1 MNSPDDRELRIL
13 ALKQPVWVGYARA
26 VAIRQQMEDL
36 LVHPRMHRMPNL
48 ALIGDSNN
56 GKSMLLN
63 NFARR
68 HDMTLAK
75 DYDVNSDDIRRAVFL
90 FQAPPEP
97 DEGRLYN
104 RILTEL
110 TLSPGSPR
118 EPTESKLRRVSIILE
133 KLQTQMILIDEFG
146 FFQAGTPVK
155 QRKLLNALKFLG
167 NELQIPMVIAA
178 VPETLNLLQSDQQVA
193 NRFEPVFLPRWK
205 LDDEYRQLLATLEKT
220 LRLKQPSN
228 LSSEKSATRI
238 LDASDG
244 IIGYMS
250 DLLQLLAAA
259 AIRSGEERITLEA
272 LSPTNLERVGWR
284 HPGLRHRYPT

>member
-1 MNSPDDRELRIL
+1 MNVHDDPELRIQ

-26 VAIRQQMEDL
+26 VAIRQQMENL
-36 LVHPRMHRMPNL
+36 LGHPRMHRMPNI

-63 NFARR
+63 NFARK
-68 HDMTLAK
+68 HDMRLAA
-75 DYDVNSDDIRRAVFL
+75 DYDVNSDDIRRPVFL

-104 RILTEL
+104 RMLTEL
-110 TLSPGSPR
+110 TISPGSPR
-118 EPTESKLRRVSIILE
+118 EPAESKLRRLSIILSSL
-133 KLQTQMILIDEFG
+133 KTQMILIDEFG

-167 NELQIPMVIAA
+167 NELQIPMVVAA

-205 LDDEYRQLLATLEKT
+205 LDDEFKQLMATLERT
-220 LRLKQPSN
+220 LRLKQSSN
-228 LSSEKSATRI
+228 LAHEELASRI

-244 IIGYMS
+244 IIGYMT
-250 DLLQLLAAA
+250 DLLHLLAAA
-259 AIRSGEERITLEA
+259 AIRSGEERITLDA
-272 LSPTNLERVGWR
+272 LSPRNLQQLGWR
-284 HPGLRHRYPT
+284 HPTQRHRFPT